1 MLFFKPFFFFNPGLH
16 HTLAWPSTSISKSCR
31 HYSPPQGQ
39 IFWSSSDGSL
49 SKFAVLLVVTP
60 NLSLCLEFQDPPLMF
75 SEEYQKGLLQQYH
88 AVLDQKRKEYVVGEL
103 IWNFADFMTN
113 QCKWQLGAWD
123 VSLLIVSGGRVSSG
137 HLVLRTLET
146 SRGRLISSKQ
156 ATQRIS

>member
-1 MLFFKPFFFFNPGLH
+1 MFFLILLLTLGYITHWPGPPPVSASPAGTVAH
-16 HTLAWPSTSISKSCR
+16 HKDRYFGHHQMDLC
-31 HYSPPQGQ
+31 
-39 IFWSSSDGSL
+39 L
-49 SKFAVLLVVTP
+49 MFAVLLVVTP
-60 NLSLCLEFQDPPLMF
+60 NFSLCLEFQDPPLMF
-75 SEEYQKGLLQQYH
+75 SEEYQKGLLEQYH
-88 AVLDQKRKEYVVGEL
+88 VVLDQKHKEYVVGEL

-113 QCKWQLGAWD
+113 QCKRQLGAWD

>member
-1 MLFFKPFFFFNPGLH
+1 MGLYFYLMF
-16 HTLAWPSTSISKSCR
+16 T
-31 HYSPPQGQ
+31 
-39 IFWSSSDGSL
+39 
-49 SKFAVLLVVTP
+49 VLLVVTP
-60 NLSLCLEFQDPPLMF
+60 NFCLCLEFQDPPLMF

-113 QCKWQLGAWD
+113 QCKWHLDAWD
-123 VSLLIVSGGRVSSG
+123 VSLLIVSGGCVSSG
-137 HLVLRTLET
+137 HLVLRTPET